1 MISSTNQPNHYT
13 CPMHPQVVQDGPG
26 KCPICGMN
34 LVPLNKPERD
44 SGEEHS
50 RHADMVTSS
59 EKSNEGDQYNCP
71 MLCEGDM
78 TYAQPK
84 RCPVCGMHLV
94 KVGVK
99 NKTEQMSK
107 ENSLPPLP
115 TIKRKKAEYYYC
127 PMLCEDD
134 KKYSKPGDCPVCG
147 MHLVKEQKLAADSES
162 NHKEELHSGKHAS
175 ISNSKNSV
183 GDFYCPMLCE
193 GEKKYA
199 KHGDCPVCG
208 MHLVKEQK
216 IKTSNVEYSCT
227 MHPEIIRDKL
237 GICPICGMELVPK
250 IVQKDNEELA
260 AYKAMLKKF
269 WIATAFTI
277 PVFLIAMGDM
287 MGLHLSAIATKTTW
301 GWVQFILSTPVLF
314 YCSIEFFKRGYLSV
328 IRWSPNM
335 WTLISLGAGSAYLF
349 SIVALASPDLFP
361 DQFKMDGAVHLYFEA
376 ATVILTLILLG
387 QVLELKAHGRTNSAI
402 RALLNLVPPEATV
415 IRNGLEQK
423 IPLEHV
429 KINDL
434 LKIRPGESIPVD
446 GIVIKGHSSVDE
458 SMITGEPISIEKN
471 EGDSVVGGTVNG
483 TGSFEIKAMKIG
495 SDTLLA
501 QIIEMVNKASRSKA
515 PIQNMADRISKFFV
529 PVVVSISILSF
540 ATWAIWGPE
549 PTLVFAFA
557 NAVTVLIIAC
567 PCALGLA
574 TPMSVMVGTGLGA
587 TVGVLIKEAKVLE
600 EMEKVN
606 VLVIDKTGT
615 LTEGKPSLKSVIAF
629 NNTHSEDEILQLA
642 ASLENSSEHPLAE
655 AIMKAAKDKKLTFS
669 PVENFESITGYG
681 ITGTINATKII
692 VGNAKLIKAQGL
704 TLDDNHAKEITDRQ
718 SKGETIMF
726 VVINNHLAGYISAA
740 DPLKQNSKRAIRE
753 LQQQGLS
760 VIMLTGDNKNTA
772 KAVAEEL
779 GLDGYEAEYLPAD
792 KLNKVIALQKQNK
805 IVAMAGDGIND
816 APALAQ
822 ANVGI
827 AMGTGTD
834 AAIQSAG
841 ITLVKGDLQGIIR
854 ARRLSK
860 EVMSNI
866 RQNLFFAFVYNAIGI
881 PIAAGIL
888 FPFFGLLL
896 SPMLAALAM
905 SLSSVSVIGNS
916 LRLQTKHI

>member
-1 MISSTNQPNHYT
+1 MHLKKVSNCANEKNMSSEVKLYY
-13 CPMHPQVVQDGPG
+13 CPM
-26 KCPICGMN
+26 K
-34 LVPLNKPERD
+34 
-44 SGEEHS
+44 
-50 RHADMVTSS
+50 
-59 EKSNEGDQYNCP
+59 
-71 MLCEGDM
+71 CEGEK
-78 TYAQPK
+78 TYTQPG

-94 KVGVK
+94 KVGTE
-99 NKTEQMSK
+99 NKTEQIAK

-115 TIKRKKAEYYYC
+115 TIKRKNTEYYYC
-127 PMLCEDD
+127 PMLCEGD

-147 MHLVKEQKLAADSES
+147 MHLVKEKSLVLVANAEGS
-162 NHKEELHSGKHAS
+162 HKEHHSHKHPV
-175 ISNSKNSV
+175 IKNSKNSI
-183 GDFYCPMLCE
+183 GDYYCPMLCE
-193 GEKKYA
+193 GDKRYTKS
-199 KHGDCPVCG
+199 GDCPVCG

-216 IKTSNVEYSCT
+216 LGFSNIEYTCP
-227 MHPEIIRDKL
+227 MHPEIVRNEP
-237 GICPICGMELVPK
+237 GSCPTCGMDLVVK
-250 IVQKDNEELA
+250 IIQKENNEEQA
-260 AYKAMLKKF
+260 AYQVMRKKF
-269 WIATAFTI
+269 WISTAFTI
-277 PVFLIAMGDM
+277 PVFLIAMGEM
-287 MGLHLSAIATKTTW
+287 TGLHLSAIATKTTW
-301 GWVQFILSTPVLF
+301 GWTQFFLSTPVLF
-314 YCSIEFFKRGYLSV
+314 YCSLEFFKRGYLSV

-349 SIVALASPDLFP
+349 SIVALVSPDLFP
-361 DQFKMDGAVHLYFEA
+361 NQFKMDGAVHLYFEA

-415 IRNGLEQK
+415 IKNGEEHK

-429 KINDL
+429 KVNDL
-434 LKIRPGESIPVD
+434 LKIRPGEKIPVD
-446 GIVIKGHSSVDE
+446 GIVMKGYSAVDE
-458 SMITGEPISIEKN
+458 SMITGESISVEKK

-483 TGSFEIKAMKIG
+483 TGSLEIKAMKIG
-495 SDTLLA
+495 ADTLLA
-501 QIIEMVNKASRSKA
+501 QIIDMVNKASRSKA
-515 PIQNMADRISKFFV
+515 PIQNLADRISKFFV

-540 ATWAIWGPE
+540 TTWAIWGPE
-549 PTLVFAFA
+549 PALVFAFA

-587 TVGVLIKEAKVLE
+587 KFGVLIKEAKVIE

-615 LTEGKPSLKSVIAF
+615 LTEGKPSLKSVRTFHNAK
-629 NNTHSEDEILQLA
+629 SEDEILQLA

-655 AIMKAAKDKKLTFS
+655 AIVKAAKDKKLTIS
-669 PVENFESITGYG
+669 HVENFESITGHG
-681 ITGTINATKII
+681 ITGMINTNKVI
-692 VGNAKLIKAQGL
+692 VGNAKLLKAQGL
-704 TLDDNHAKEITDRQ
+704 SLDDNQRKEITERQ
-718 SKGETIMF
+718 SKGETVMF
-726 VVINNHLAGYISAA
+726 VVIDNQLAGYVSAA
-740 DPLKQNSKRAIRE
+740 DPIKQNSKSSIRE

-760 VIMLTGDNKNTA
+760 VIMLTGDNKHTA

-792 KLNKVIALQKQNK
+792 KLNKVVKLQKQNK

-841 ITLVKGDLQGIIR
+841 ITLVKGDLHGIIR

-866 RQNLFFAFVYNAIGI
+866 RQNLFFAFIYNAIGI